1 MSESAVENAA
11 HRKSAKSRSHAE
23 RSSCP
28 IARALDI
35 LGDRWTLLVVR
46 DLLFLGK
53 RQFGQFLGSC
63 EKMPTNILADRL
75 RRLADSGLVT
85 RSPYQHNPV
94 RYQYE
99 LTDRGRE
106 LQPTVE
112 ALGSWAHK
120 HLGSSDCSQAES

>member
-1 MSESAVENAA
+1 M
-11 HRKSAKSRSHAE
+11 
-23 RSSCP
+23 
-28 IARALDI
+28 
-35 LGDRWTLLVVR
+35 R

-53 RQFGQFLGSC
+53 RQFGQFLESC

-112 ALGSWAHK
+112 ALGAWAHK
-120 HLGSSDCSQAES
+120 HLGNGECPQMGS